1 MSDTTFSAGTVIT
14 SDWLNDANTVVY
26 KGVELSSK
34 YGTVA
39 DGTTDNTT
47 TVLDATNGGAKV
59 IIVPPNTKY
68 NRTTVIGSMPTD
80 VVIFDLSAIN
90 DYDSVTETCKH
101 IGIVSKDRAEDD
113 THWSV
118 DSGHHAIVA
127 LNNYGT
133 AGTTSADERKGS
145 IIWNAGQFQNG
156 ATGKQG
162 FRGGAIFQFSQ
173 ETLSP
178 FWSLALRSLAPWT
191 AIDGEY
197 EYWSNSETIPAA
209 GVVRANSASQFYV
222 STAAIASGGSEPTH
236 TSGTVANW
244 TWIDTSDRTVFGI
257 DQYGRFGIG
266 PFGSYNETFNHKVAV
281 TDPGGGTYTF
291 HGKANQLNKSAQL
304 VLTPTKG
311 TTSVDYPYGDPSP
324 QPFLRAEH
332 GAGLQVLKSDA
343 SSVICSF
350 TDSGLQ
356 HGIVGTYSTA
366 STLASAATIAPV
378 SPITFVSG
386 TAAIATLTVPTA
398 FTSTGGSLTL
408 IPTGIFT
415 TTTAGNIALASTA
428 VVGKALTMFYDAG
441 TSKWYP
447 SY

>member
-14 SDWLNDANTVVY
+14 SDWLNDVNTLAY

-47 TVLDATNGGAKV
+47 NVLAASNGGAKV
-59 IIVPPNTKY
+59 VIIPPNTKY

-80 VVIFDLSAIN
+80 VVLFDLSAIN
-90 DYDSVTETCKH
+90 DHDSVTETTKH
-101 IGIVSKDRAEDD
+101 IGIVSKDIAEDD
-113 THWSV
+113 THWSI
-118 DSGHHAIVA
+118 DSGHHAIIA
-127 LNNYGT
+127 LNNFGT

-156 ATGKQG
+156 VAGKQG
-162 FRGGAIFQFSQ
+162 FRGGSILQFTNDTGSD
-173 ETLSP
+173 
-178 FWSLALRSLAPWT
+178 FWVLTMRSLAPWS
-191 AIDGEY
+191 ALEGEY
-197 EYWSNSETIPAA
+197 EYWSSTETIGAA

-222 STAAIASGGSEPTH
+222 STAAIASGGSEPVH
-236 TSGTVANW
+236 TSGTVGSW
-244 TWIDTSDRTVFGI
+244 TWIDTSDRTVFGV
-257 DQYGRFGIG
+257 DQYGRWGVG
-266 PFGSYNETFNHKVAV
+266 PFGSYGDTFNHKVAV

-291 HGKANQLNKSAQL
+291 HGKANGVSKSSQLR
-304 VLTPTKG
+304 LTPTNG
-311 TTSVDYPYGDPSP
+311 SSVETV
-324 QPFLRAEH
+324 QPFLRAEV
-332 GAGLQVLKSDA
+332 GGGLQVMKSDA

-350 TDSGLQ
+350 TDSGLH

-366 STLASAATIAPV
+366 STLASAATVAPV